1 MFALK
6 KTISAFLSLGLGIFI
21 VSLVLNRTEVSGEQI
36 LDKLQHLNL
45 FFVALVIVTTFIH
58 LWVSAYKWRIITQK
72 LSKNNQKSQ
81 EFYLGYIIVATLAI
95 QFLPQ
100 HIGQPFVQG
109 LAIKIHK
116 LTSLSRG
123 FFSVIYDQL
132 LNVLVPVL
140 LLPPVL
146 LYMFDKISLSWAI
159 FITLGIL
166 LAIHYAITRW
176 NKPLILFLGK
186 SYWKLKQLMT
196 RKQQLVPQEQ
206 VIEDI
211 SVLSTRFTLRLFWL
225 STFRHFNWIL
235 RGFFVVAAGGFAIKF
250 WSIFFTTTLV
260 QSAMLLSF
268 TPANLGFMEL
278 GWISGLG
285 LLGVSGGEAGN
296 FALLLRIL
304 GLSSVIII
312 ALAFWLVGF
321 VNNLAELKTKKASL
335 KNSETSKL
343 VVDKKYR

>member
-1 MFALK
+1 M
-6 KTISAFLSLGLGIFI
+6 
-21 VSLVLNRTEVSGEQI
+21 
-36 LDKLQHLNL
+36 
-45 FFVALVIVTTFIH
+45 
-58 LWVSAYKWRIITQK
+58 
-72 LSKNNQKSQ
+72 
-81 EFYLGYIIVATLAI
+81 
-95 QFLPQ
+95 
-100 HIGQPFVQG
+100 
-109 LAIKIHK
+109 IKIHK

-211 SVLSTRFTLRLFWL
+211 PVLSTRFTLRLFWL

-235 RGFFVVAAGGFAIKF
+235 RGFFVVSAGGFAIKF